1 MPVLFTFLTGGALM
15 ALMQH
20 MHKLPA
26 RPNCH
31 NQLFILSSSFAGC
44 LGDPKM
50 SKLLQV
56 GV

>member
-1 MPVLFTFLTGGALM
+1 MTGGALM

-56 GV
+56 GLSGSQCD